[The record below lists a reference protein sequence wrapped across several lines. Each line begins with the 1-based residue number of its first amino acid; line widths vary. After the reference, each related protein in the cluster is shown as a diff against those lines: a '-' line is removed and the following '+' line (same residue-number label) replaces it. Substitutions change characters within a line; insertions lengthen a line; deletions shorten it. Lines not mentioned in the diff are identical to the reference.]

1 MTTKCNVAP
10 WAESWN
16 RKRAFNKIFLNLKTN
31 KQKNKHN
38 KKCCVKCQ
46 LSLQLKKKVCQTLN
60 SMLQRELL
68 SLKKKKETHATNACS
83 LN

>member
-16 RKRAFNKIFLNLKTN
+16 RKRAFNKIFFNLKTN

-46 LSLQLKKKVCQTLN
+46 LSLQLKKK
-60 SMLQRELL
+60 SL
-68 SLKKKKETHATNACS
+68 SDFKLHATKGTFVFKKKKKLMPQMLA
-83 LN
+83 L